1 MRWVFQIW
9 YTKKKLIV
17 ETLLASVLADGIPS
31 LSARLAREPE
41 TAAIERRQGRRITMS
56 LKFIYV
62 AAGAAALA
70 ATTALADPVTLRVQT
85 HYATEHPTGKQ
96 LAIWAD
102 DVQTMSGGDITI
114 EMFYSSSVVATTETF
129 DAAINGILDC
139 DATGGA
145 YQTGKNPAFQFVGD
159 IMGGYDTPWQQYSWL
174 YFGDGYAAA
183 QELYNA
189 QNMQLIG
196 WAIYGQ
202 ESLSSSKPIRGFEDL
217 KGWKFRSP
225 PGMETEIFEKLG
237 ASPIVMDFTEIFT
250 ALETGI
256 IDGADASGLYNNVG
270 LGLYDIVK
278 HATYP
283 GFHSMPSDHLAC
295 NLDVWNGLTDQQRR
309 IVDTAWQKL
318 GFQIALSNELNNNAA
333 AAKLRAEGVTLHNW
347 SAEDRAE
354 FRKAAQAA
362 WDDWGT
368 RSPEAG
374 ALLASHKSYLTQL
387 GLLN

>member
-1 MRWVFQIW
+1 M
-9 YTKKKLIV
+9 KLK
-17 ETLLASVLADGIPS
+17 S
-31 LSARLAREPE
+31 LMM
-41 TAAIERRQGRRITMS
+41 TAAAAAV
-56 LKFIYV
+56 V
-62 AAGAAALA
+62 AAPAFAE
-70 ATTALADPVTLRVQT
+70 PVTLRIQT
-85 HYATEHPTGKQ
+85 HYATEHPTGKM
-96 LAIWAD
+96 LAQFID

-114 EMFYSSSVVATTETF
+114 EMFYSSSVVATVETF

-174 YFGDGYAAA
+174 YYGDGYDAA

-189 QNMQLIG
+189 QGMQLIG

-202 ESLSSSKPIRGFEDL
+202 ESFASSRPLAGPEDI

-225 PGMETEIFEKLG
+225 PGMETEIFEEMG
-237 ASPIVMDFTEIFT
+237 GSPIVMDFTEIFT

-256 IDGADASGLYNNVG
+256 IDGADASGLANNVG

-295 NLDVWNGLTDQQRR
+295 NQAVWEGLTEQQRR
-309 IVDTAWQKL
+309 IIDTSWQKL
-318 GFQIALSNELNNNAA
+318 AFQIALSNEKANAEAA
-333 AAKLRAEGVTLHNW
+333 AMLVADGVTLYDW

-354 FRKAAQAA
+354 FRRAAQVA
-362 WDDWGT
+362 WEDWGT
-368 RSPEAG
+368 RSPEAA
-374 ALLASHKSYLTQL
+374 ALLASHKAYLTQL
-387 GLLN
+387 GLIGG

>member
-1 MRWVFQIW
+1 MNL
-9 YTKKKLIV
+9 KKSMLV
-17 ETLLASVLADGIPS
+17 TAVAAAVS
-31 LSARLAREPE
+31 
-41 TAAIERRQGRRITMS
+41 TAAI
-56 LKFIYV
+56 
-62 AAGAAALA
+62 
-70 ATTALADPVTLRVQT
+70 ADPMTLRVQT
-85 HYATEHPTGKQ
+85 HYATEHPTGQ
-96 LAIWAD
+96 MLATWAD
-102 DVQTMSGGDITI
+102 DVQTMSGGDITV

-174 YFGDGYAAA
+174 YYGDGYAAA

-196 WAIYGQ
+196 WSIYGQ
-202 ESLSSSKPIRGFEDL
+202 ESMSSSKPLRGFEDL

-295 NLDVWNGLTDQQRR
+295 NLDVWNSMTEQQQR
-309 IVDTAWQKL
+309 IIDTAWQKL
-318 GFQIALSNELNNNAA
+318 SFQVALSNGKKNAEAA
-333 AAKLRAEGVTLHNW
+333 AMLKEQGVTLHAW
-347 SAEDRAE
+347 SEEDRAT
-354 FRKAAQAA
+354 FRAAAQAA
-362 WDDWGT
+362 WDDWAT

-374 ALLASHKSYLTQL
+374 ALVASHKAYLKEL
-387 GLLN
+387 GLIK

>member
-1 MRWVFQIW
+1 M
-9 YTKKKLIV
+9 KAKS
-17 ETLLASVLADGIPS
+17 LLTTV
-31 LSARLAREPE
+31 
-41 TAAIERRQGRRITMS
+41 
-56 LKFIYV
+56 
-62 AAGAAALA
+62 GAMALM
-70 ATTALADPVTLRVQT
+70 ATSALADPVTLRIQT
-85 HYATEHPTGKQ
+85 HYATEHPTGKMMAQ
-96 LAIWAD
+96 WID

-174 YFGDGYAAA
+174 YHGGGYDAA

-189 QNMQLIG
+189 QGMQLIG

-202 ESLSSSKPIRGFEDL
+202 ESFSSSKPLAGPEDL

-225 PGMETEIFEKLG
+225 PGMETEIFEKMG

-283 GFHSMPSDHLAC
+283 GFHSMPSDHLSC
-295 NLDVWNGLTDQQRR
+295 NKDVWDGLTEQQRR
-309 IVDTAWQKL
+309 ILETAWQKL
-318 GFQIALSNELNNNAA
+318 SFQIAMSNEKANTEAA
-333 AAKLRAEGVTLHNW
+333 AMLQAKGVTLYDW
-347 SAEDRAE
+347 SAEDRKA

-362 WDDWGT
+362 WDDWAT
-368 RSPEAG
+368 RSPEAA
-374 ALLASHKSYLTQL
+374 ALVESHKVYLKQL
-387 GLLN
+387 GLID

>member
-1 MRWVFQIW
+1 M
-9 YTKKKLIV
+9 
-17 ETLLASVLADGIPS
+17 
-31 LSARLAREPE
+31 
-41 TAAIERRQGRRITMS
+41 TAMAA
-56 LKFIYV
+56 V
-62 AAGAAALA
+62 AE
-70 ATTALADPVTLRVQT
+70 PVTLRIQT
-85 HYATEHPTGKQ
+85 HYATEHPTGKMIAQ
-96 LAIWAD
+96 WID

-114 EMFYSSSVVATTETF
+114 EMFYSSSVVASVETF

-174 YFGDGYAAA
+174 YYGGGYDAA
-183 QELYNA
+183 QALYNEH
-189 QNMQLIG
+189 NMQLIG

-202 ESLSSSKPIRGFEDL
+202 ESFASSKPIAGPEDL

-256 IDGADASGLYNNVG
+256 IDGADASGLANNVG

-278 HATYP
+278 HANYP

-295 NLDVWNGLTDQQRR
+295 NKDVWEGLTEQQRR
-309 IVDTAWQKL
+309 IMETAWQKL
-318 GFQIALSNELNNNAA
+318 SFQIAMLNEKANTEAA
-333 AAKLRAEGVTLHNW
+333 AMLQEQGVTLYEW
-347 SAEDRAE
+347 SAEDRAT
-354 FRKAAQAA
+354 FRAAAQEA
-362 WDDWGT
+362 WDDWAT
-368 RSPEAG
+368 RSPEA
-374 ALLASHKSYLTQL
+374 APLVESHKAYLRQL
-387 GLLN
+387 GLVK